1 MKLNVNNNIKLKP
14 ALFFN
19 LISSCI
25 FDWFPPILM
34 ENNYYKNR
42 HFLIE
47 SLIAIEVNLEVN
59 IIISYIFS
67 ENFIEIPQVI

>member
-1 MKLNVNNNIKLKP
+1 
-14 ALFFN
+14 
-19 LISSCI
+19 
-25 FDWFPPILM
+25 M

-47 SLIAIEVNLEVN
+47 SLIVIEVNLEVN